1 MELEEKIEQIEDAIF
16 KLQSV
21 ISYTDWAMLFPNT
34 DDTVTFIEA
43 KAKVLE
49 GIKKF
54 EKIHTNLKK
63 VDNEQSQ

>member
-21 ISYTDWAMLFPNT
+21 ILYTDWAMLFPNT

-54 EKIHTNLKK
+54 EKIRTNLKK

>member
-21 ISYTDWAMLFPNT
+21 VSYTDWAMLFPNT
-34 DDTVTFIEA
+34 DYTVTFIEA

-54 EKIHTNLKK
+54 EKILNNLKK
-63 VDNEQSQ
+63 VDNEQS